1 MNNQLLI
8 DFLNKIRNNID
19 VLSMAFSKTEI
30 DTKESTVKIKET
42 KNDLTH
48 LHNLLKAEESLQ
60 EMRQSNRWS
69 KKSKCYEYSDN
80 SKYNIS
86 VFSIN
91 VFSIHW

>member
-60 EMRQSNRWS
+60 EMRQSNR
-69 KKSKCYEYSDN
+69 
-80 SKYNIS
+80 
-86 VFSIN
+86 
-91 VFSIHW
+91 